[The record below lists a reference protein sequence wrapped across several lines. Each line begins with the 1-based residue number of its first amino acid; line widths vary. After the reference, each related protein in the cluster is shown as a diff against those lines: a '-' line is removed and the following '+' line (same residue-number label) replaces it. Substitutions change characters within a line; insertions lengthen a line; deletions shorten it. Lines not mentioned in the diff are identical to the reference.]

1 MIDSKCGTCHADG
14 NIAPFAMTTY
24 AEVAALVNI
33 LPSAI
38 ESRSMP
44 PWPPEAGCNEYRH
57 DRSLSEG
64 EEELLTTWLAD
75 GAPEGDPAD
84 EPAAEERADT
94 DDDFVADVTLTMA
107 EPYTPVTAPDEYRCF
122 VLPWEEE
129 APYVTGFRVLPGQPS
144 IVHHVIAFAV
154 EPDQVE
160 QVQALDAA
168 DEGPGYPCFGGSGV
182 PRTRWIG
189 TWAPGGGAEVYPAQT
204 GVRLDPGSLVVMQI
218 HYNTAVSAPIADS
231 TSIEMTVAEAVERP
245 LLNQAILDPGWVFGT
260 EPMEIPAGDPD
271 VTHSVEVD
279 LSAAPWSDLLSEI
292 GIAEGEDVLVHAA
305 GLHMHQL
312 GVRSELR
319 LLRAGA
325 EEECM
330 VKIPAWDF
338 GWQGS
343 YEFTTPMRIRKGDKL
358 SLQCWWDNSESHQPI
373 IDGKLLDPIDVG
385 WGEGTR
391 DEMCIATLRLS
402 RP

>member
-1 MIDSKCGTCHADG
+1 M
-14 NIAPFAMTTY
+14 
-24 AEVAALVNI
+24 
-33 LPSAI
+33 
-38 ESRSMP
+38 
-44 PWPPEAGCNEYRH
+44 
-57 DRSLSEG
+57 
-64 EEELLTTWLAD
+64 
-75 GAPEGDPAD
+75 
-84 EPAAEERADT
+84 
-94 DDDFVADVTLTMA
+94 
-107 EPYTPVTAPDEYRCF
+107 
-122 VLPWEEE
+122 
-129 APYVTGFRVLPGQPS
+129 
-144 IVHHVIAFAV
+144 
-154 EPDQVE
+154 
-160 QVQALDAA
+160 
-168 DEGPGYPCFGGSGV
+168 
-182 PRTRWIG
+182 
-189 TWAPGGGAEVYPAQT
+189 
-204 GVRLDPGSLVVMQI
+204 VVMQI
-218 HYNTAVSAPIADS
+218 HYNTASSDPIADS
-231 TSIEMTVAEAVERP
+231 TSIEMTVAEEVERP

-279 LSAAPWSDLLSEI
+279 LSTTPWSDLLTEI

-343 YEFTTPMRIRKGDKL
+343 YEFTSPLRIRKGDKL

-373 IDGKLLDPIDVG
+373 IEGKLLDPIDVG